1 MKKLP
6 KILALVSILV
16 IPLLIAV
23 FLKIFGN
30 NEFDI
35 PVYYETGTSH
45 PFKECADFGNEHFF
59 AKELLLDKTQSDN
72 ISLLIFFEEDE
83 NFSVNQLTNIL
94 SRIQD
99 TFGEKPVETILYG
112 KQNSDNQNDNLD
124 KFISLTENEFINKMH
139 CQAVTDTVNQFILV
153 DKTARVRGYYGV
165 ELDEVDRMIVEAKI
179 LLDE

>member
-6 KILALVSILV
+6 KILALVAILV

-35 PVYYETGTSH
+35 PVYYETGTGHS
-45 PFKECADFGNEHFF
+45 FKECTDSGNEHFF
-59 AKELLLDKTQSDN
+59 ATELIQDKTQPDN
-72 ISLLIFFEEDE
+72 VSLLIFFEEDE
-83 NFSVNQLTNIL
+83 NFSDNQLANII

-99 TFGEKPVETILYG
+99 TFGDESVEKILYS
-112 KQNSDNQNDNLD
+112 KQNDDNQNDDLD
-124 KFISLTENEFINKMH
+124 KIISLTENEFINKMH
-139 CQAVTDTVNQFILV
+139 CHAVTDTVNQFILV
-153 DKTARVRGYYGV
+153 DKTARIRGYYGV